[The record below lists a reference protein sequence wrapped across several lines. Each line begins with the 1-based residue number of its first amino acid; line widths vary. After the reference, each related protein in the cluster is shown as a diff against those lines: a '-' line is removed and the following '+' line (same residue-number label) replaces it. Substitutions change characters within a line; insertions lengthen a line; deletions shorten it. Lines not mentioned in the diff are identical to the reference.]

1 MAKVRVTR
9 IIARLNIGGPAVHIA
24 NLMAHLDPERFE
36 SYLVTGLPGPDE
48 GDMGYLIAQK
58 GLAPPIVLPTLGRSL
73 HPVRDLVTMFKLVP
87 ILRRQRP
94 HIVETHTAKA
104 GFVGR
109 IAARLAGVPV
119 VLHVFHGHVFY
130 GYFGA
135 LQTRAFIGIE
145 RFLARWTDRLI
156 TISPK
161 QRDDISRVYRIASP
175 DKVVVVPLGFDLRS
189 FADAGRA
196 RGTGGRIAAGIP
208 AGVPGDRWSP
218 DVLYPRSAPLVGY
231 VGRLTAVKN
240 PALFVTMAQRVLASV
255 PDARF
260 IIIGDGELRVD
271 VERQIVG
278 LGLSEQISLAGWRKD
293 MPSVYGALDVLVLP
307 SLNEGT
313 SVTAIEAMALGVPVV
328 ATAVGG
334 MPDLVADGQTGLL
347 APSGDAGTLAEHVV
361 RLLRTP
367 AQARSLALA
376 GQKDVLA
383 RFGVQRLVQDMEALY
398 AQVLE
403 EKGVHP

>member
-1 MAKVRVTR
+1 MAKVRITR

-24 NLMAHLDPERFE
+24 TLIAHLDPDHFE
-36 SYLVTGLPGPDE
+36 SHLLTGLPGPGE

-73 HPVRDLVTMFKLVP
+73 HPLRDLLTVFKLVP

-145 RFLARWTDRLI
+145 RFLARRTDRVI
-156 TISPK
+156 TISPR
-161 QRDDISRVYRIASP
+161 QRHDITQVYRIAPP
-175 DKVVVVPLGFDLRS
+175 DKVVVVPLGFDLRP
-189 FADAGRA
+189 FVEAGQA
-196 RGTGGRIAAGIP
+196 RGTRERIALR
-208 AGVPGDRWSP
+208 VPS
-218 DVLYPRSAPLVGY
+218 DVLYPPGVPLVGY

-240 PALFVTMAQRVLASV
+240 PALFVNMAQRVLASV
-255 PDARF
+255 PEAHF
-260 IIIGDGELRVD
+260 VIVGDGELRAE
-271 VERQIVG
+271 VERRIVD
-278 LGLSEQISLAGWRKD
+278 LGLSERITLAGWQRELS
-293 MPSVYGALDVLVLP
+293 SVYGALDVLVLP

-313 SVTAIEAMALGVPVV
+313 SVTAIEAMAAGVPVV
-328 ATAVGG
+328 ATTVGG
-334 MPDLVADGQTGLL
+334 MPDLVADGRTGLL
-347 APSGDAGTLAEHVV
+347 APSGDVVALADHVV
-361 RLLRTP
+361 RLLCAP
-367 AQARSLALA
+367 ELARSLALA
-376 GQKDVLA
+376 GQEDVLA
-383 RFGVQRLVQDMEALY
+383 RFGVQRLVRDMEDLY
-398 AQVLE
+398 ARELE
-403 EKGVHP
+403 GKGIRV